1 MEEIKYKYT
10 AIGRNATKEVFPQNG
25 NTFAVTWEKEE
36 ENAYFRKKLKGKML
50 FIGEDF
56 HWLYLFENSQYRCD
70 PITLLIEKKCSGDFS
85 EFFTARLILNNAD
98 WDLDQCTC
106 SIEAEEED
114 RYTCYNDNKDKE
126 YNLLSIVYPN
136 RVVGLVQGTLEY
148 QNCNGN
154 NPSESSPG
162 DPEWCG
168 SGDASEGWSI
178 QSYYRNNPFEGG
190 GGFPEEGGTFS
201 IIWVREVITSAT
213 PLSAPWISIGGDQYA
228 KHPNLYG
235 YRSYGGQNDYGYD
248 YQVGGS
254 IDNGISLQDAIQAL
268 INQSCYPMKLKSNF
282 FGWNQIPEMN
292 KNLLDPNK
300 LTSGYDLN
308 TTGYPVAVPDPWEKL
323 TDFIRV
329 IPGTELWLQ
338 NPGSLGGGNNSFYD
352 INKSFVSLAPH
363 PLGTVDDPPVKI
375 ADIPDGVHYVRY
387 EEFGSNPISMLYMG
401 TGAIDFEAYSNIN
414 YVTGQPSK
422 VENLILFQ
430 KSDVKRPNGSG
441 NASISNITLEKI
453 VKDICNMFQLKWDID
468 DDGNFIIE
476 HVSFFQKGIGLNL
489 VGRFDERLRAGKRKY
504 SYDIDKMPRRE
515 IFQFMDD
522 KYTYGDF
529 KGVPII
535 YSNSCV
541 GKGEKED
548 KDWIVESIITD
559 VSFVLNNPSSD
570 SQIVSDDGFVLIA
583 CDVNNKIISETPIIG
598 GNTLNNSL
606 SWARLHVDYWRYER
620 VFNRFSMNNV
630 QTNALSVIPTK
641 KGVKLDVTLCCG
653 EVFDP
658 ENKVLSELGEGI
670 VSEASFDLYKENL
683 SLTLLYPSDEG
694 LTVNVS
700 PVANNDVAV
709 TWIGLTIDIDVLAND
724 TDADGTINPGTLLI
738 GYGSANGTASVVGNK
753 IRYTPDPGYTGDDII
768 TYTVKD
774 NWSEI
779 SNVGTVNI
787 TVKPGSPIPI
797 AGDDNFSTGEDVVL
811 TIGTVLSNDTGDGDL
826 TCVPEIKATEQGG
839 SVQIYANGSAVYT
852 PPSGYIGAD
861 GFDYTIK
868 DENNNTDVGHVNITV
883 FEKSQVY
890 AKYSEDNTDF
900 KDIMGHCEPF
910 PGSPPVETSIGTQT
924 VFDLNVKFYSDPAG
938 TVPLNVSGYG
948 LKIKIKQI
956 RTGDGAFNTTYNISV
971 SGLEY
976 IQFETIS
983 NWSQEGCT
991 VGTGDGPY
999 NYNDTHSLE
1008 SSPDYIIL

>member
-25 NTFAVTWEKEE
+25 NTFAVTWEKED

-56 HWLYLFENSQYRCD
+56 HWLYVFENSQYRCD

-85 EFFTARLILNNAD
+85 EFFLARLILNNAD

-126 YNLLSIVYPN
+126 YNLLQIVYPK

-148 QNCNGN
+148 QNCFGS
-154 NPSESSPG
+154 NPSGSSPG
-162 DPEWCG
+162 DPQWCG
-168 SGDASEGWSI
+168 AGDVADGWSI
-178 QSYYRNNPFEGG
+178 QSYYQTNPVEGGG
-190 GGFPEEGGTFS
+190 GGFPEEGGTFN
-201 IIWVREVITSAT
+201 ITWVREVITSAT
-213 PLSAPWISIGGDQYA
+213 PLGAPWISIGGDQYA
-228 KHPNLYG
+228 KFPNLYG
-235 YRSYGGQNDYGYD
+235 YRSYGGQYDYGYD

-254 IDNGISLQDAIQAL
+254 IDNGMSLKDAIQSL
-268 INQSCYPMKLKSNF
+268 ISQSCYPMKVKSRF
-282 FGWNQIPEMN
+282 FNWDPDPIMN
-292 KNLLDPNK
+292 KNLVDPLKMTSNANLDINGYVVA
-300 LTSGYDLN
+300 SGDAN
-308 TTGYPVAVPDPWEKL
+308 DKV
-323 TDFIRV
+323 TDYIRV

-338 NPGSLGGGNNSFYD
+338 NPGTLGGGGTTNFFYD
-352 INKSFVSLAPH
+352 KNKQ
-363 PLGTVDDPPVKI
+363 PLSATPPVPGASFPIKI
-375 ADIPDGVHYVRY
+375 ADVPLNAYYVRY
-387 EEFGSNPISMLYMG
+387 EDYGSPTTAMIYMG
-401 TGAIDFEAYSNIN
+401 TGATTYQPYDYNH
-414 YVTGQPSK
+414 YVTGQRSK
-422 VENLILFQ
+422 VDNLILFQ

-441 NASISNITLEKI
+441 NASVGNTTLEKL
-453 VKDICNMFQLKWDID
+453 VKDLCNMFNLKWDID
-468 DDGNFIIE
+468 DDGNFIME
-476 HVSFFQKGIGLNL
+476 HVSFFQKGVGLNL

-504 SYDIDKMPRRE
+504 SYDIDKTPRRE

-583 CDVNNKIISETPIIG
+583 CDANYNIISEASILG

-606 SWARLHVDYWRYER
+606 SWARLHVDYWRHDR
-620 VFNRFSMNNV
+620 IFNRFSMNNV

-641 KGVKLDVTLCCG
+641 KGIKLDVTLCCG

-683 SLTLLYPSDEG
+683 SLTLLYASDEN
-694 LTVNVS
+694 LVVNLP
-700 PVANNDVAV
+700 PVANNDVVV

-724 TDADGTINPGTLLI
+724 TDADGVINPGTLMI

-753 IRYTPDPGYTGDDII
+753 IRYTPNPGYTGDDII

-811 TIGTVLSNDTGDGDL
+811 TIGTVLSNDTGDGAL
-826 TCVPEIKATEQGG
+826 TCVPETKATEQGG

-852 PPSGYIGAD
+852 PPAGYIGDD
-861 GFDYTIK
+861 GFEYTLK
-868 DENNNTDVGHVNITV
+868 DANNNTDVGHVDITV
-883 FEKSQVY
+883 FAKQQVY
-890 AKYSEDNTDF
+890 ARYSEDNSDF
-900 KDIMGHCEPF
+900 QDIMGFC
-910 PGSPPVETSIGTQT
+910 ETSTGNFTEQVIGTKN
-924 VFDLNVKFYSDPAG
+924 VFDLHVNFYSDALG
-938 TVPLNVSGYG
+938 TVPLNVTGYG
-948 LKIKIKQI
+948 LQVKLKQI
-956 RTGDGAFNTTYNISV
+956 RTGDGAFTTTYNIPV

-976 IQFETIS
+976 LQEETVS
-983 NWSQEGCT
+983 SWNEDGCT
-991 VGTGDGPY
+991 FGTDDGPY
-999 NYNDTHSLE
+999 NYNDSYSLE

>member
-50 FIGEDF
+50 FMGEDF
-56 HWLYLFENSQYRCD
+56 HWLYVFENSSYRCD
-70 PITLLIEKKCSGDFS
+70 PVTLLIEKKCSGSFS
-85 EFFTARLILNNAD
+85 EFFVARLILNNAD
-98 WDLDQCTC
+98 WDMDQCTC

-126 YNLLSIVYPN
+126 YNLLQLVYPK
-136 RVVGLVQGTLEY
+136 RVVGLVQGTIEY
-148 QNCNGN
+148 QNCNGS
-154 NPSESSPG
+154 NPSGSDPG
-162 DPEWCG
+162 DPQWCG
-168 SGDASEGWSI
+168 AGDVADGWAI
-178 QSYYRNNPFEGG
+178 QSYYQTNPVEGGG
-190 GGFPEEGGTFS
+190 GGFPEEGGTFN
-201 IIWVREVITSAT
+201 ITWVREVITSAT
-213 PLSAPWISIGGDQYA
+213 PLGAPWISIGGTEYA
-228 KHPNLYG
+228 KFPNLYG
-235 YRSYGGQNDYGYD
+235 YRSYGGQYDYGYD

-254 IDNGISLQDAIQAL
+254 IDNGMALEDAFQAL
-268 INQSCYPMKLKSNF
+268 INQSCYPMKIKSRF
-282 FGWNQIPEMN
+282 FNWDPDPIIN
-292 KNLLDPNK
+292 KNLVDPLKMTSSANLDINGYVVPSSDPNDK
-300 LTSGYDLN
+300 
-308 TTGYPVAVPDPWEKL
+308 V
-323 TDFIRV
+323 TDYIRV

-338 NPGSLGGGNNSFYD
+338 NPGTLGGGGTTNFFYD
-352 INKSFVSLAPH
+352 KNKQPISPAPAV
-363 PLGTVDDPPVKI
+363 PGASTPIKI
-375 ADIPDGVHYVRY
+375 ADVPLNAYYVRY
-387 EEFGSNPISMLYMG
+387 EDFGTPTTAMIYMG
-401 TGAIDFEAYSNIN
+401 NGAIAYQPYDYNH
-414 YVTGQPSK
+414 YVTGQRSK
-422 VENLILFQ
+422 VDNLILFQ

-441 NASISNITLEKI
+441 NASISNITLEKLI
-453 VKDICNMFQLKWDID
+453 KDICNIFNLKWDID

-476 HVSFFQKGIGLNL
+476 HVSFFQKGVGLNL
-489 VGRFDERLRAGKRKY
+489 VGRRDERLRAGLRKY

-541 GKGEKED
+541 GKGDKED

-559 VSFVLNNPSSD
+559 VSFVLSNPSSD

-583 CDVNNKIISETPIIG
+583 CDANYNIISEASILG

-606 SWARLHVDYWRYER
+606 SWGRLHVDYWRHDR

-641 KGVKLDVTLCCG
+641 KGVKLDISLCCG

-683 SLTLLYPSDEG
+683 TLTLLYPSDEG
-694 LTVNVS
+694 LTVNIP

-738 GYGSANGTASVVGNK
+738 GYGSANGTASIVGNK
-753 IRYTPDPGYTGDDII
+753 IRYTPNPGYTGTDTI

-787 TVKPGSPIPI
+787 TVKPGSPFPI
-797 AGDDNFSTGEDVVL
+797 ASDDNFSTGEDVVL
-811 TIGTVLSNDTGDGDL
+811 TIGDVLSNDTGDGDL
-826 TCVPEIKATEQGG
+826 TCIPETKATTSGG

-861 GFDYTIK
+861 GFDYTMK
-868 DENNNTDVGHVNITV
+868 DANNNTDVGHVDITV
-883 FEKSQVY
+883 FAKQTVY
-890 AKYSEDNTDF
+890 ARYNELNGQDGEIRSECEITPGVPTEQEIGSKQTIDIQVDF
-900 KDIMGHCEPF
+900 F
-910 PGSPPVETSIGTQT
+910 
-924 VFDLNVKFYSDPAG
+924 SDPAG
-938 TVPLNVSGYG
+938 TAVLDVTGYG
-948 LKIKIKQI
+948 LSIKLKTT
-956 RTGDGAFNTTYNISV
+956 RTGDGAGSYVQTIGVTGELYSQPDNVVAWN
-971 SGLEY
+971 
-976 IQFETIS
+976 QF
-983 NWSQEGCT
+983 GCPP
-991 VGTGDGPY
+991 GTGLGPY
-999 NYNDTHSLE
+999 NYGQSYSLE